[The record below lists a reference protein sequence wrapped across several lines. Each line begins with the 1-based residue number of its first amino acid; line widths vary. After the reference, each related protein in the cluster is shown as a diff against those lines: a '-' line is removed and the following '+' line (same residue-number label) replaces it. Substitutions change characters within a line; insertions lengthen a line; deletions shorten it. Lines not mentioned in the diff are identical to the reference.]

1 MTDGELLKW
10 SGNSILNHTGTS
22 TLIGD
27 NSSSAV
33 VTISGGNTTFGG
45 NVGVGVAPI
54 TSPNSADRSLSVYS
68 GQDCS
73 VILKDNVTTW
83 EMYMNDDLLF
93 SHGASPTTVM
103 TLTDDAN
110 VGIGTASPATKLHVY
125 SATAD
130 AQGVLYVE
138 QNPATNDPTMVIQH
152 NTAGGNANS
161 NQGLVIKSAGTGAGN
176 GNIFH
181 AYKEDGSSTAVVM
194 KGGGNVGI
202 SCNPLDFHADA
213 DDLVVGGGS
222 GNTGITIH
230 SGTSGYG
237 SIFFADGTADD
248 ATEKRGQIRY
258 LQGTERMDFITDNV
272 TTAALSISATG
283 TGTFSGDV
291 VAYSD
296 KKLKKNIKTLDGSK
310 VYDMRGVSFDR
321 KDTGKHSS
329 GVIAQEIQ
337 KIAPELITKGT
348 DDILGVAY
356 GNLTG
361 YLIEAIKDLK
371 VEIEELKKCNKCENC
386 NCENK

>member
-1 MTDGELLKW
+1 MSEETKKYVGI
-10 SGNSILNHTGTS
+10 GMAFGIVFGAVFGQTIL
-22 TLIGD
+22 
-27 NSSSAV
+27 
-33 VTISGGNTTFGG
+33 G

-181 AYKEDGSSTAVVM
+181 AYKSS
-194 KGGGNVGI
+194 
-202 SCNPLDFHADA
+202 
-213 DDLVVGGGS
+213 
-222 GNTGITIH
+222 
-230 SGTSGYG
+230 
-237 SIFFADGTADD
+237 
-248 ATEKRGQIRY
+248 
-258 LQGTERMDFITDNV
+258 
-272 TTAALSISATG
+272 
-283 TGTFSGDV
+283 
-291 VAYSD
+291 
-296 KKLKKNIKTLDGSK
+296 IK
-310 VYDMRGVSFDR
+310 
-321 KDTGKHSS
+321 
-329 GVIAQEIQ
+329 
-337 KIAPELITKGT
+337 
-348 DDILGVAY
+348 
-356 GNLTG
+356 
-361 YLIEAIKDLK
+361 
-371 VEIEELKKCNKCENC
+371 
-386 NCENK
+386 